1 MYDKNLRNR
10 MAAMSPQELQK
21 YAMMNKNDPFL
32 VAMALDIDKVRQA
45 GQRQKALEA
54 VNQEQPP
61 IVDQNIAAIGQ
72 PEMPPEA
79 MQAAPQAQAGLP
91 QIPAQNIATMADGG
105 IAGYAEGKEVK
116 GGRDEYRAYAMQKAQ
131 QLGLDPSF
139 VDGIFK
145 VESNYDPKAKSKT
158 GPQGIGQLT
167 EYIAKTFGISPKDRL
182 DPYKN
187 MDASLG
193 FMDYLNKKYKGDK
206 SKMAVAYNQGE
217 PVLDAHLK
225 QNKGQLVPENL
236 HLNVK
241 TANKNEPANYLK
253 KMMDAG
259 ALTAPA
265 TQPTQTAET
274 GTREAPRT
282 PEMLAR
288 QKAAIARR
296 ELLASLPLSAAQA
309 GESASRDPSQPSLID
324 KLQRAAPPALGGKG
338 ELVSEVFG
346 KNKTATPPV
355 ALTPNRT
362 LPVTKEGK
370 SAPIVDDSV
379 YDPMT
384 GALISGGVPSTVG
397 PQTKYPELAQAA
409 GLVDILPKAI
419 YGLGTTASENVLA
432 LPFGKDV
439 PTEKRRETAQKIMA
453 PFYKYGTLGGISGL
467 ANDPAYASDPASQLL
482 NVVQNNL
489 EKSDEAIAAMTG
501 AKPDNVRLARENV
514 MAVLPLAGKI
524 KPVETGMPKLP
535 GKGKPTVAAETAAAE
550 AAAQTTRA
558 AEAEAKIAAPRL
570 PAPTTETP
578 GVIRQTPA
586 GEAVLPTGK
595 AAAAEKLG
603 LAGLAD
609 DVNAAN
615 MARKSATAAEA
626 LANASRAAETQTA
639 AGAAR
644 SNKLTNAGKAAA
656 AISSAGVGL
665 EEPTEMYGGAEKT
678 RSRGYGLSDAITDS
692 YMTSGMGDYKFN
704 KPTEKPTVETTTPSA
719 PTAPTK
725 KTGLG
730 ALSDED
736 WLMMGLNMLQAP
748 AGQPGGELSQLGQ
761 NIGRAGIA
769 TLGSKKEREKTE
781 FEKLQKQALT
791 DYYKG
796 MTENLGRE
804 PDTIRQ
810 LRALQADPK
819 LMETMMRMEA
829 GKDIVGQRA
838 RILQVYDA
846 GVASGAIDPA
856 TMSREQFLRQYGG
869 PLLGGNADL
878 FKVVGSRPS

>member
-116 GGRDEYRAYAMQKAQ
+116 GGRDEYRSYAMKKAQ
-131 QLGLDPSF
+131 EMGLDPAF

-145 VESNYDPKAKSKT
+145 TESNYDPKAKSKT

-288 QKAAIARR
+288 QKRAISNRD
-296 ELLASLPLSAAQA
+296 LLASLPI
-309 GESASRDPSQPSLID
+309 PS
-324 KLQRAAPPALGGKG
+324 
-338 ELVSEVFG
+338 
-346 KNKTATPPV
+346 
-355 ALTPNRT
+355 
-362 LPVTKEGK
+362 
-370 SAPIVDDSV
+370 
-379 YDPMT
+379 
-384 GALISGGVPSTVG
+384 
-397 PQTKYPELAQAA
+397 AQAA
-409 GLVDILPKAI
+409 EP
-419 YGLGTTASENVLA
+419 
-432 LPFGKDV
+432 
-439 PTEKRRETAQKIMA
+439 PT
-453 PFYKYGTLGGISGL
+453 
-467 ANDPAYASDPASQLL
+467 
-482 NVVQNNL
+482 
-489 EKSDEAIAAMTG
+489 
-501 AKPDNVRLARENV
+501 
-514 MAVLPLAGKI
+514 
-524 KPVETGMPKLP
+524 
-535 GKGKPTVAAETAAAE
+535 GKPTGAQQIAAIEQKLPVEEIMRREQAQADARKKEESSRAPKVLRDIAGMPE
-550 AAAQTTRA
+550 AAASLITGAFAPATALLPYGLSQFTDTPLSYSEAMDKTTFAPRLGVSKDSLGEAYRA
-558 AEAEAKIAAPRL
+558 LEDFKVPAYIPGIGIPDRVPAKGQAARTAALATEAELATAKAKTAAPRL
-570 PAPTTETP
+570 
-578 GVIRQTPA
+578 
-586 GEAVLPTGK
+586 TGPEPK
-595 AAAAEKLG
+595 PVAEPSFNADVAAAARARAPKTPLMQEIEQARALEQGRKEFSIAPETAALGDEAMARRRTVEQAQANLAAKATNERVPGLAEKPVEKLTPEQA
-603 LAGLAD
+603 LEAD
-609 DVNAAN
+609 K
-615 MARKSATAAEA
+615 ARTLELEQKLVGDRARASELGFEDLRAREA
-626 LANASRAAETQTA
+626 LKAQKEVGTRYDIGRQLTGGA
-639 AGAAR
+639 AGAETRGPGEVKDDYIAY
-644 SNKLTNAGKAAA
+644 SD
-656 AISSAGVGL
+656 
-665 EEPTEMYGGAEKT
+665 EP
-678 RSRGYGLSDAITDS
+678 GYGPYTPETAV
-692 YMTSGMGDYKFN
+692 
-704 KPTEKPTVETTTPSA
+704 KPTAEATTPPASGAA
-719 PTAPTK
+719 PAK

-748 AGQPGGELSQLGQ
+748 GGQTGNALSQLGQ
-761 NIGRAGIA
+761 NIGRSGLA
-769 TLGSKKEREKTE
+769 TLGARKEREKMAVE
-781 FEKLQKQALT
+781 QAQKEALSG
-791 DYYKG
+791 YYKG

-804 PDTIRQ
+804 PESIRAQ
-810 LRALQADPK
+810 RIYLQEPK
-819 LMETMMRMEA
+819 LLEA
-829 GKDIVGQRA
+829 AMQLEASKDIAGQRA
-838 RILQVYDA
+838 KIMQAYDT
-846 GVASGAIDPA
+846 GVMMGTIDPA
-856 TMSREQFLRQYGG
+856 VMSRDQYLAQYGG
-869 PLLGGNADL
+869 PMLGGNTNL
-878 FKVVGSRPS
+878 FKVVGSRPQ